1 MVAKVKNSKS
11 KVKKSSK
18 VVKKAAKA
26 KKITKSLKKP
36 NKVVAARAKA
46 KIKTKVKAKSKA
58 KVKVTT
64 SKVKSRPQSK
74 PKLKTI
80 STAASKKKKGITI
93 SIKPVKKA
101 AEVKKSTIK
110 SSSVAKKKPLLNNV
124 QSSLTT
130 PQDIFAEHG
139 FGCHVGHATHHA
151 EHDFTE
157 KKQHHI
163 ASTNTD
169 PLLSGP
175 TSKFEPYR
183 IHTTEEY
190 MNEQQLQHFTNI
202 LESWKKD
209 LMVEVDHTIT
219 EMKEADILADPND
232 RATQEETFNLELR
245 ARDRERKLIKKIET
259 ALKKIKDHEYGY
271 CDSCGVEIGVRRL
284 EARPTA
290 TLCIECKT
298 LAEMRE
304 KRV

>member
-1 MVAKVKNSKS
+1 MVAKIKS
-11 KVKKSSK
+11 KVKKSNK
-18 VVKKAAKA
+18 AIKKAVKKAMKNKKVIKSVKKSNKAIKVKTKVNAKG
-26 KKITKSLKKP
+26 KG
-36 NKVVAARAKA
+36 KV
-46 KIKTKVKAKSKA
+46 KVKAKVAVSK
-58 KVKVTT
+58 T
-64 SKVKSRPQSK
+64 KSRPQSK
-74 PKLKTI
+74 PKVKAISKTV
-80 STAASKKKKGITI
+80 AKKKKVVTI
-93 SIKPVKKA
+93 RIKPTKKISEA
-101 AEVKKSTIK
+101 KKSTIK
-110 SSSVAKKKPLLNNV
+110 AAVVAKKKPLK
-124 QSSLTT
+124 SSEHI
-130 PQDIFAEHG
+130 QDIFSGYNQEVDHQMEYHHPVMEKTS
-139 FGCHVGHATHHA
+139 CHAVSK
-151 EHDFTE
+151 EV
-157 KKQHHI
+157 
-163 ASTNTD
+163 D

-175 TSKFEPYR
+175 SKFEPYH

-202 LESWKKD
+202 LDAWKQD
-209 LMVEVDHTIT
+209 LMVEVDHTIS